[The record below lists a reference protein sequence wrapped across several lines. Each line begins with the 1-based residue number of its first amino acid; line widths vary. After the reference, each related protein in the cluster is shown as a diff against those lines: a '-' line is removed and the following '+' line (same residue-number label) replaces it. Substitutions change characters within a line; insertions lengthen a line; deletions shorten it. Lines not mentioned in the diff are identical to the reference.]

1 LLVQRPVRVTE
12 HKYLQ
17 VLMLVRIKQDPG
29 QLIRRAPPVHDTDP
43 NTFDLNRLKT
53 LEGPSYRRG
62 IHIAVYPYEI
72 PISLKKLKGRVACE
86 ITRMQNHI
94 GPFQSFFEFGRK
106 SCTSFRK
113 VGVGSYNYFHGPNQ
127 RFARSFPPFRGGFSR
142 QSPTWSNGI
151 PARAAQQACRAAG
164 TSPAPAGCGCYN
176 SRARRTYRIGSGAV
190 YWRPNSSEEATKK
203 GLSRTVVSESVSIT
217 PAEPQGGIP
226 VLKVAGTLNAYN
238 FQQLEKALNELFEQG
253 HATVLVDLAEL
264 QYVSSAGVGVFV
276 GAAGRAQARGGTVAI
291 VRPRTEVRE
300 IFDLLGVGHIIPVAS
315 SFEEALQM
323 IAETLSS

>member
-1 LLVQRPVRVTE
+1 MVSQ
-12 HKYLQ
+12 
-17 VLMLVRIKQDPG
+17 
-29 QLIRRAPPVHDTDP
+29 
-43 NTFDLNRLKT
+43 
-53 LEGPSYRRG
+53 
-62 IHIAVYPYEI
+62 
-72 PISLKKLKGRVACE
+72 
-86 ITRMQNHI
+86 
-94 GPFQSFFEFGRK
+94 
-106 SCTSFRK
+106 
-113 VGVGSYNYFHGPNQ
+113 
-127 RFARSFPPFRGGFSR
+127 
-142 QSPTWSNGI
+142 
-151 PARAAQQACRAAG
+151 
-164 TSPAPAGCGCYN
+164 
-176 SRARRTYRIGSGAV
+176 RARPNKHAGLPERRLPRPGADAIILGPAERTESVRGAV